1 MVRLTLIRAV
11 QRSVGRGSGRVGG
24 VKFSE
29 IKKGQQSG
37 PLIYVLMIPQ
47 KMRYAFREL
56 FLKRKAPWQWSIFP
70 RRRRR
75 SIVDATTFHY
85 RVRDGNGWV
94 RCALTTRGLFT
105 NKTRTCESGSVEM
118 VEFVKWSRGADSNRR
133 PLGYEPN
140 ELPLLHPATKINN
153 QILLSIELKNLNV
166 GQVLGLLVPLS

>member
-1 MVRLTLIRAV
+1 MVRLALIRAV
-11 QRSVGRGSGRVGG
+11 QRSAGQGSGRVGG

-94 RCALTTRGLFT
+94 RCALTTKGLFR
-105 NKTRTCESGSVEM
+105 NKGP
-118 VEFVKWSRGADSNRR
+118 DS
-133 PLGYEPN
+133 
-140 ELPLLHPATKINN
+140 
-153 QILLSIELKNLNV
+153 
-166 GQVLGLLVPLS
+166 